1 MHGQILNLSQ
11 TNSTAQHISLSLP
24 LLHIVYV
31 YMATGEDCVYMAT
44 GEDYLARVI
53 SQMYKIREYQAL
65 AVSNFTQWA

>member
-1 MHGQILNLSQ
+1 
-11 TNSTAQHISLSLP
+11 
-24 LLHIVYV
+24 
-31 YMATGEDCVYMAT
+31 MATGEDCVNMAT